1 MDHNLGPSKNH
12 WCIYSINVLLLYH
25 KEWRFLYQLIAI
37 WCSIME
43 CNLTLFSVSC
53 AVSHRNKHLSCIS
66 SGIILWFT
74 RHFLSCIWDNI
85 SWFMTQYLSLWILL
99 ILAAN
104 LFEVLVYAYKWHFNN
119 IWWHLFLRYS
129 CNSWANIDLIWSGYF
144 YIILG
149 YFEWNLTSLCLYE
162 GIITLC

>member
-1 MDHNLGPSKNH
+1 MNSKTYFELKYSRITSLKAAHKSQNI
-12 WCIYSINVLLLYH
+12 CSNSRIYFKI
-25 KEWRFLYQLIAI
+25 FI
-37 WCSIME
+37 
-43 CNLTLFSVSC
+43 
-53 AVSHRNKHLSCIS
+53 
-66 SGIILWFT
+66 
-74 RHFLSCIWDNI
+74 HFLSCIWDNI

-162 GIITLC
+162 GIYTASGRLL